1 MEGKIGISHTLR
13 ISKLLKLHTWA
24 FTKFGFFFL
33 FFFIGFAINVQNDK
47 VEKLHS
53 IKDMIRACKI
63 ENEETAWCSI
73 FQIHKKE
80 FRK

>member
-1 MEGKIGISHTLR
+1 MEGKLVSHTLR
-13 ISKLLKLHTWA
+13 ISKLLKLHTHEHLQSLMLNA
-24 FTKFGFFFL
+24 
-33 FFFIGFAINVQNDK
+33 QNDK
-47 VEKLHS
+47 GKKLHS
-53 IKDMIRACKI
+53 FKDMIRACKI